1 MEKMINSE
9 IKIITQINNIIYY
22 VDKGTNGLN
31 ERQNKAIKYV
41 VEQGDITNS
50 IYQELNSTTRETS
63 KRDLKRLVDMGIFEI
78 QKDKGNSSIKY
89 NLKCE

>member
-41 VEQGDITNS
+41 V
-50 IYQELNSTTRETS
+50 
-63 KRDLKRLVDMGIFEI
+63 
-78 QKDKGNSSIKY
+78 
-89 NLKCE
+89 

>member
-1 MEKMINSE
+1 M
-9 IKIITQINNIIYY
+9 
-22 VDKGTNGLN
+22 DKGTNGLN

>member
-50 IYQELNSTTRETS
+50 IYQELNSTTRETI

>member
-1 MEKMINSE
+1 MYK
-9 IKIITQINNIIYY
+9 QY
-22 VDKGTNGLN
+22 NGLN

-41 VEQGDITNS
+41 VEQGNITNS